1 MSVLVLLTGLL
12 PVLVLACQVPV
23 FRYALERW
31 EADRYEVVVEASGDL
46 SPAEREAVDF
56 LIAKATDREM
66 PTNLIV
72 RSPDSDSEGG
82 AAAAD
87 ANAGSQPATMS
98 LHPPARMRG
107 ILTEP
112 IWSGSVTLEN
122 ARRMIESPARL
133 DLMHRILK
141 GESAI
146 WVMVESGD
154 AEKDQAA
161 EAQLRTSMAE
171 AGSTLKIP
179 DGVVGRGATPSPTEY
194 VDPENVLQ
202 SDVPLKIDFSILR
215 ISRSDPAEEV
225 FLEMLLSIESDLGE
239 YAGEP
244 MAFPVFG
251 RGRFL
256 EPLIGLGVTRDNV
269 FEASMYLCGACSCE
283 VKDQN
288 PGRDLLMS
296 MNWDMA
302 MEGSQVIIDKILP
315 PLEGV
320 SVLAQAQAQT
330 QAQAQEP
337 ASETPGDAVAADPA
351 SSDREPDTVVAPE
364 SSDGG
369 VVAGKKKKAKADPKD
384 VEKSMRTDMWIAF
397 ATVVV
402 LIVAVGSF
410 YILRR
415 RQR

>member
-1 MSVLVLLTGLL
+1 MFGLILLTGL
-12 PVLVLACQVPV
+12 VAALACQVPV

-31 EADRYEVVVEASGDL
+31 EPDRYEVVVEASGDL
-46 SPAEREAVDF
+46 SPSEREAVDF

-72 RSPDSDSEGG
+72 RSPDAEEGAS
-82 AAAAD
+82 AAA
-87 ANAGSQPATMS
+87 QPATMS

-107 ILTEP
+107 ILTPP
-112 IWSGSVTLEN
+112 IWSGPVTMEN
-122 ARRMIESPARL
+122 AGRMIDSPARL

-154 AEKDQAA
+154 ADKDQAA
-161 EAQLRTSMAE
+161 EAQLRESMAE

-179 DGVVGRGATPSPTEY
+179 DGVVGRDSKPSPTEY

-202 SDVPLKIDFSILR
+202 SDVPLKIDFSVLR
-215 ISRSDPAEEV
+215 VSRTDPQEEI
-225 FLEMLLSIESDLGE
+225 FLQMLLSIESDLGE
-239 YAGEP
+239 YAAEP

-320 SVLAQAQAQT
+320 SVLAQAQSPMAVDPALETTADT
-330 QAQAQEP
+330 QEAVASAEP
-337 ASETPGDAVAADPA
+337 AIDPSNAVAG
-351 SSDREPDTVVAPE
+351 
-364 SSDGG
+364 DGE
-369 VVAGKKKKAKADPKD
+369 GKVEGTGKSKVRPKAKVDPKEI
-384 VEKSMRTDMWIAF
+384 EKSMRADMWIAF
-397 ATVVV
+397 VTVVV

-415 RQR
+415 RQP